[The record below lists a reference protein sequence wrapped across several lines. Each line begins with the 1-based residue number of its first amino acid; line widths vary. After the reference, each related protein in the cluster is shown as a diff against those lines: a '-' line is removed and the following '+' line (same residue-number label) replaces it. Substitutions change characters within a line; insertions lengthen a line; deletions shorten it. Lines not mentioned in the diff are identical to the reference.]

1 MIDQLKS
8 NLLIKM
14 KKSIEHLRN
23 EFSGL
28 RTGRASINLL
38 DSVKVSIYG
47 SEMPLNQCATLS
59 VPDSQTISVSVWDR
73 SNISAVEK
81 AIIESELGLNP
92 ASDGTLI
99 RIPIP
104 PLNEER
110 RKELVKVANNYAEQG
125 RIAIRNIRREGIDEI
140 KKAEKAK
147 EISEDML
154 KDYEKQIQDLTDTN
168 IKEVDTMLKTKE
180 ADIMTV

>member
-1 MIDQLKS
+1 MIEGLRQQLTT
-8 NLLIKM
+8 KM
-14 KKSIEHLRN
+14 KKSLEHLRG
-23 EFSGL
+23 EFGGL
-28 RTGRASINLL
+28 RTGRASASLL

-59 VPDSQTISVSVWDR
+59 VPDSQTISVSVWDK
-73 SNISAVEK
+73 SNASAVEK

-92 ASDGTLI
+92 SSDGTLI

-110 RKELVKVANNYAEQG
+110 RKELVKVAHNYAEQG
-125 RIAIRNIRREGIDEI
+125 RIAIRNIRREGIDEC

-154 KDYEKQIQDLTDTN
+154 KDYEKQIQELTDNN
-168 IKEVDTMLKTKE
+168 IKELDTMLKTKE
-180 ADIMTV
+180 SDIMTV